1 MAVYSA
7 RCAIRCYRRF
17 ARFQSSVDA
26 PDAMCPLPSARSHLL
41 CSSTLCCRTNR
52 RGVLV
57 LEHIHCGEHTA
68 LLMRDLGNIE
78 RHLDTGESAHQHQIV
93 EMTEMAD
100 AEDPALELRQA
111 RAERH
116 VEVLQDHVAEMVGV
130 MASGHYDGGENWRVF
145 LRIATEDLEAPRQHR
160 GARGRSEFQM
170 AGEDIVEPL
179 LHQHLERFAQA
190 IEKIGGRRVRPRTVL
205 VLLDDLL
212 PIPIGPAHRVGLC
225 CRESLLRYCIEAKP
239 GG

>member
-1 MAVYSA
+1 
-7 RCAIRCYRRF
+7 
-17 ARFQSSVDA
+17 
-26 PDAMCPLPSARSHLL
+26 
-41 CSSTLCCRTNR
+41 
-52 RGVLV
+52 
-57 LEHIHCGEHTA
+57 
-68 LLMRDLGNIE
+68 
-78 RHLDTGESAHQHQIV
+78 
-93 EMTEMAD
+93 MTEMAD

-116 VEVLQDHVAEMVGV
+116 VEVGV

-170 AGEDIVEPL
+170 AGEDIVEPP
-179 LHQHLERFAQA
+179 LHQHLQRFQQA

-205 VLLDDLL
+205 VLL
-212 PIPIGPAHRVGLC
+212 GLC